1 MMCIIKNLTEWMNIM
16 KILVIEDDQ
25 PLLEG
30 IVSVL
35 QEEGYEIDCAVA
47 GDEGLFMAKQNIYD
61 AIILD
66 IMLPEMNGFEI
77 VKEVRD
83 ASIKTPILLLT
94 AKDSV
99 EDRVKGLDVGA
110 DDYLIKPFAVP
121 ELLARIRVLLREKG
135 TIGEQGGSCGPI
147 QLLVQERDGHIN
159 GNKLHLTIKE
169 YELLEYFIRNKE
181 QILIR
186 DQIFSRIWGLDS
198 DVGLG
203 VVDVYVH
210 HLRKKLSTFHDK
222 PFIHTVRGVGFIFK
236 GNDQHV

>member
-1 MMCIIKNLTEWMNIM
+1 M

-30 IVSVL
+30 IVAVL

-47 GDEGLFMAKQNIYD
+47 GDVGLFMAKQSIYD

-66 IMLPEMNGFEI
+66 IMLPELNGFEI
-77 VKEVRD
+77 VKELRT
-83 ASIKTPILLLT
+83 ASVKTPILLLT

-135 TIGEQGGSCGPI
+135 TIGEHNFSYGPI
-147 QLLVQERDGHIN
+147 QLHIQEHDGYID
-159 GNKLHLTIKE
+159 GNKLYLTTKE

-210 HLRKKLSTFHDK
+210 HLRKKLNAFHDES
-222 PFIHTVRGVGFIFK
+222 FIHTVRGVGFIFK
-236 GNDQHV
+236 GNEQDV

>member
-1 MMCIIKNLTEWMNIM
+1 M

-30 IVSVL
+30 IIAVL
-35 QEEGYEIDCAVA
+35 QEEGYEMDSAVA
-47 GDEGLFMAKQNIYD
+47 GDDGLFMAKQNIYD
-61 AIILD
+61 AIISD
-66 IMLPEMNGFEI
+66 IMLPEISGFEI
-77 VKEVRD
+77 VRELRA

-99 EDRVKGLDVGA
+99 EDRVKGLDAGA

-121 ELLARIRVLLREKG
+121 ELLARLRVLLREKG
-135 TIGEQGGSCGPI
+135 TIGEQDISYGPI
-147 QLLVQERDGHIN
+147 RLNVQEHDGYIN
-159 GNKLHLTIKE
+159 DHRLSLTIKE

-186 DQIFSRIWGLDS
+186 DQIFSRIWGLES
-198 DVGLG
+198 DVGLN

-210 HLRKKLSTFHDK
+210 HLRKKLSAFYDQSL
-222 PFIHTVRGVGFIFK
+222 IHTVRGVGFMFK
-236 GNDQHV
+236 GNE